1 LANFQIE
8 FASGPNAGQVIPLA
22 NQTLVFGRTFGSDI
36 VLDWDLLV
44 SSRHCKILKERDSFV
59 LHDLGST
66 NGTFVN
72 GNLVKSHELTI
83 GDEITLGKTL
93 LSVKEELSTQG
104 TSEFKSYHNP
114 FDSTVFPIDRAPN
127 AIESR
132 GTSRSDSLDHP
143 DLERHRNQDKSSAK
157 KTWELP
163 AGKSDLESA
172 ELAHASGAKVSGAHA
187 SGAHGVIQVR
197 LRITSEAENGKLFWL
212 NLGQCSTFGRTE
224 RSDCSIPSDSSLS
237 SEHFKVTCGADQ
249 CTIEDMHSRSG
260 VWLNG
265 KQISKANLHHG
276 DHVKA
281 GMTEFSIEIQ
291 GIAGAASVQ
300 ETEKAS
306 PGVATGSKPRTPT
319 RKIYEA
325 SSSLCASGIQRLRG
339 KLVEEEGQAEAGI
352 VEFFETVHAFAP
364 MQVLVDFS
372 KISLPLPKEID
383 AQTHSLFEW
392 LPEGAIE
399 KSPMLFALDEL
410 PVWKVFVEEAWGSD
424 AMIGLRSELP
434 RKELLVKFQELLM
447 GSSSGPQ
454 SSRGI
459 LGFCWPSVLEA
470 LIENNSNGFTESFYA
485 DVRWV
490 LLEKQDK
497 PEYWQLLGKESEV
510 DKATKLGIQII
521 KEKPKDSAAIADDS
535 H

>member
-1 LANFQIE
+1 M
-8 FASGPNAGQVIPLA
+8 
-22 NQTLVFGRTFGSDI
+22 
-36 VLDWDLLV
+36 LDWDLLV
-44 SSRHCKILKERDSFV
+44 SSRHCKIQTEQDSCV

-72 GNLVKSHELTI
+72 GKLVRTQELTI

-93 LSVKEELSTQG
+93 LSVKGELATKG

-114 FDSTVFPIDRAPN
+114 FDSTVFPVDRGQS
-127 AIESR
+127 AIESG
-132 GTSRSDSLDHP
+132 GTSRRDSLDHP
-143 DLERHRNQDKSSAK
+143 DLERHRNQERSSVK

-163 AGKSDLESA
+163 AGNSDLESA
-172 ELAHASGAKVSGAHA
+172 ELSHASGAHA
-187 SGAHGVIQVR
+187 SGAHGVVQVR

-224 RSDCSIPSDSSLS
+224 RSDCPIPSDSSLS
-237 SEHFKVTCGADQ
+237 SEHFRVTCGADQ
-249 CTIEDMHSRSG
+249 CTIEDMQSRSG

-265 KQISKANLHHG
+265 KKISKAMLRDG
-276 DHVKA
+276 DHVRA
-281 GMTEFSIEIQ
+281 GETEFSIEVQ
-291 GIAGAASVQ
+291 GIAGAASTDG
-300 ETEKAS
+300 TEKAS
-306 PGVATGSKPRTPT
+306 PVVATGSKQRKPT
-319 RKIYEA
+319 RKIYDA
-325 SSSLCASGIQRLRG
+325 TSSQCASGIQRLRG

-372 KISLPLPKEID
+372 RISLPLPKEID
-383 AQTHSLFEW
+383 AQAHSLFEW

-410 PVWKVFVEEAWGSD
+410 PVWKVLLEEAWGSD

-454 SSRGI
+454 SSKGI

-485 DVRWV
+485 DVRLV
-490 LLEKQDK
+490 LIEKQGK

-510 DKATKLGIQII
+510 DKATKLGIRII
-521 KEKPKDSAAIADDS
+521 KEKSEELTTGKTS
-535 H
+535 

>member
-1 LANFQIE
+1 MANFQIE
-8 FASGPNAGQVIPLA
+8 FASGPNAGQMIPLA
-22 NQTLVFGRTFGSDI
+22 NRTLVFGRTLGADV

-44 SSRHCKILKERDSFV
+44 SSRHCKIQTEQDSYV

-72 GNLVKSHELTI
+72 GKPVKSQELTI

-93 LSVKEELSTQG
+93 LSVKGELATKG

-114 FDSTVFPIDRAPN
+114 FDSTVFPLDRGQS
-127 AIESR
+127 AIESG
-132 GTSRSDSLDHP
+132 GTSRRDSLDHP
-143 DLERHRNQDKSSAK
+143 DLERHRNQDRSSFK
-157 KTWELP
+157 KTLEVS
-163 AGKSDLESA
+163 AGSSGLESV
-172 ELAHASGAKVSGAHA
+172 ELSHSSGAS
-187 SGAHGVIQVR
+187 GVIQVR
-197 LRITSEAENGKLFWL
+197 LRIVSEAENGKLFWL

-224 RSDCSIPSDSSLS
+224 KSDCSIPSDSTLS

-249 CTIEDMHSRSG
+249 CTIEDMQSRSG

-265 KQISKANLHHG
+265 KKISKANLHDG

-281 GMTEFSIEIQ
+281 GDTEFSIEIQ

-306 PGVATGSKPRTPT
+306 PGVAMGSKSRKPS
-319 RKIYEA
+319 RKIYDA

-339 KLVEEEGQAEAGI
+339 KLVEEEEQAEVGI
-352 VEFFETVHAFAP
+352 VELFETVHAFAP

-372 KISLPLPKEID
+372 RISLPLPKEID

-410 PVWKVFVEEAWGSD
+410 PVWKAILEESWGSD

-454 SSRGI
+454 SSKGI

-490 LLEKQDK
+490 LIEKQGK

-510 DKATKLGIQII
+510 DKATKLGIRII
-521 KEKPKDSAAIADDS
+521 KEKQKD
-535 H
+535 

>member
-1 LANFQIE
+1 
-8 FASGPNAGQVIPLA
+8 
-22 NQTLVFGRTFGSDI
+22 
-36 VLDWDLLV
+36 
-44 SSRHCKILKERDSFV
+44 
-59 LHDLGST
+59 
-66 NGTFVN
+66 
-72 GNLVKSHELTI
+72 
-83 GDEITLGKTL
+83 
-93 LSVKEELSTQG
+93 
-104 TSEFKSYHNP
+104 
-114 FDSTVFPIDRAPN
+114 
-127 AIESR
+127 
-132 GTSRSDSLDHP
+132 
-143 DLERHRNQDKSSAK
+143 
-157 KTWELP
+157 
-163 AGKSDLESA
+163 
-172 ELAHASGAKVSGAHA
+172 
-187 SGAHGVIQVR
+187 
-197 LRITSEAENGKLFWL
+197 
-212 NLGQCSTFGRTE
+212 
-224 RSDCSIPSDSSLS
+224 
-237 SEHFKVTCGADQ
+237 
-249 CTIEDMHSRSG
+249 
-260 VWLNG
+260 
-265 KQISKANLHHG
+265 
-276 DHVKA
+276 
-281 GMTEFSIEIQ
+281 
-291 GIAGAASVQ
+291 
-300 ETEKAS
+300 
-306 PGVATGSKPRTPT
+306 
-319 RKIYEA
+319 
-325 SSSLCASGIQRLRG
+325 
-339 KLVEEEGQAEAGI
+339 
-352 VEFFETVHAFAP
+352 
-364 MQVLVDFS
+364 
-372 KISLPLPKEID
+372 LPLPKEID

>member
-1 LANFQIE
+1 M
-8 FASGPNAGQVIPLA
+8 
-22 NQTLVFGRTFGSDI
+22 
-36 VLDWDLLV
+36 LDWDLLV
-44 SSRHCKILKERDSFV
+44 SSRHCKIQTEQDSYV

-72 GNLVKSHELTI
+72 GTPVKSKELTI

-93 LSVKEELSTQG
+93 LSVKEELATAG

-132 GTSRSDSLDHP
+132 GTSGRDSLDHP
-143 DLERHRNQDKSSAK
+143 DLVRHGNQDRSSVK
-157 KTWELP
+157 KTREVS
-163 AGKSDLESA
+163 AGNSNLESA

-187 SGAHGVIQVR
+187 SGAHGVVQVR

-249 CTIEDMHSRSG
+249 CTIEDMQSRSG

-265 KQISKANLHHG
+265 KKISKANLHHG

-291 GIAGAASVQ
+291 GIAGAGSVQ

-399 KSPMLFALDEL
+399 KSPMLFVLDEL

-454 SSRGI
+454 SSKGI

-470 LIENNSNGFTESFYA
+470 LIENNSNGFTESFYE
-485 DVRWV
+485 DVQWV
-490 LLEKQDK
+490 LIEKQDK

-510 DKATKLGIQII
+510 DKATKLGLRII
-521 KEKPKDSAAIADDS
+521 KEKPKDSTAIAGNS